1 MICTQ
6 RCWERDSSGIKGLA
20 RSWLMHQAVT
30 YLFLFIIFPVFF
42 AFAALLKYLDE
53 VVVCHNTMVDRITA
67 QRPGSDG
74 DVPRAEPLPAKAL
87 VIEDLKGVSHYRS
100 IKGK

>member
-1 MICTQ
+1 M
-6 RCWERDSSGIKGLA
+6 
-20 RSWLMHQAVT
+20 
-30 YLFLFIIFPVFF
+30 
-42 AFAALLKYLDE
+42 KYLDE

-87 VIEDLKGVSHYRS
+87 VIEDLKGVSHYFRS
-100 IKGK
+100 WGPS